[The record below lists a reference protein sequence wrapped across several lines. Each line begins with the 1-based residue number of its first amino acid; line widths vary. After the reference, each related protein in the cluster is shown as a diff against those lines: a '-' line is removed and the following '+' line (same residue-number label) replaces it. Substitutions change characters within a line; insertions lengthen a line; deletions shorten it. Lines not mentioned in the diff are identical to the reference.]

1 MIRIALSTKE
11 LSRQLWAFLGPLVAG
26 DSKNA
31 SIYKSVQRHNGLE
44 AWRTIAEPINEDKIL
59 ILQDLRPAVT
69 NPRAASDMA
78 GYAQALEDWETNLRS
93 SPQLGGLRRPAILSD
108 WLL

>member
-1 MIRIALSTKE
+1 M
-11 LSRQLWAFLGPLVAG
+11 AG

-31 SIYKSVQRHNGLE
+31 SIYNNVQRHNGLE
-44 AWRTIAEPINEDKIL
+44 AWRRIAEPINEDKIL
-59 ILQDLRPAVT
+59 ILQDLLPAVT

-78 GYAQALEDWETNLRS
+78 GYAQALEDWETNLR
-93 SPQLGGLRRPAILSD
+93 LFTAAGGGLRRPAMLSD